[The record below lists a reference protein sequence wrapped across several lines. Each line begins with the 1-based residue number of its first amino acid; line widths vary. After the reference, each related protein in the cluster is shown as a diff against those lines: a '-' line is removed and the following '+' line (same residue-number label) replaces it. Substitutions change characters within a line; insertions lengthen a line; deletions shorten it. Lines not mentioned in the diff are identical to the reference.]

1 MKNRFF
7 FLIFFLLIS
16 CNNPN
21 QKFEINIED
30 LKSEGSVLIT
40 NQQLKNENNEIF
52 KINSVKLSKFE
63 DIKNWYY
70 PFYSSNNIVPH
81 LNLDINFIINK
92 TAKFNYHKNNFFKKQ
107 VVSNKSKIFYVDD
120 YSNLH
125 IISKDSLELVKKIK
139 LYEKK
144 FSKNYA
150 LKFSIILVNEIL
162 YLSDN
167 LGSIMAINIENY
179 KILWKKSLIVPFVSN
194 MVFYKNSLYVTNYNG
209 KLYSF
214 DSLTGKQNWSYE
226 TGTNTLKNY
235 NSYKIALE
243 NNYLIFANDLKYIY
257 CLDLDKQNV
266 IWNFKIKDS
275 SSVNLE
281 NFKLSDL
288 SIKNGLLYFSSNTGI
303 FYKINIQSGQVL
315 WSNNITTSNNFIINS
330 NYIFAVDDEGY
341 FIISNIISGDVLF
354 KKNLRKYFELNKI
367 NTDVVFN
374 NIFISFDK
382 FYITAN
388 NGYFVSL
395 NSKNLNDIKYVKVSN
410 NIVSNIIHQN
420 DSIVFIGENKFI
432 YKIK

>member
-1 MKNRFF
+1 M
-7 FLIFFLLIS
+7 
-16 CNNPN
+16 
-21 QKFEINIED
+21 
-30 LKSEGSVLIT
+30 KSEGSVLIT
-40 NQQLKNENNEIF
+40 NKQFKNENNEIF
-52 KINSVKLSKFE
+52 KINSVKLGNFE

-70 PFYSSNNIVPH
+70 PLYSLNNIIPH

-92 TAKFNYHKNNFFKKQ
+92 TPKFNHHKNNFFKKQ
-107 VVSNKSKIFYVDD
+107 IVGNKSRIFYVDD

-125 IISKDSLELVKKIK
+125 IISRESLELEKKIN

-150 LKFSIILVNEIL
+150 LKFSIILVNQIL

-194 MVFYKNSLYVTNYNG
+194 MVFYKNSVYVTNYNG

-214 DSLTGKQNWSYE
+214 DSLTGRQNWSYE

-235 NSYKIALE
+235 NSYKIVLE

-266 IWNFKIKDS
+266 IWSLKIKDS
-275 SSVNLE
+275 SSANLE

-288 SIKNGLLYFSSNTGI
+288 SIKNGLLYLSSNTGI

-315 WSNNITTSNNFIINS
+315 WSNNITTTNNFIINS
-330 NYIFAVDDEGY
+330 NYLIVINDEGY
-341 FIISNIISGDVLF
+341 FIISNITSGDILF

-367 NTDVVFN
+367 NNNIVFN
-374 NIFISFDK
+374 NVFISFDK
-382 FYITAN
+382 FYITTS
-388 NGYFVSL
+388 NGYFISL

-410 NIVSNIIHQN
+410 NIVSNIVFLN
-420 DSIVFIGENKFI
+420 DSIFFIGEKDFF